1 MVNYFGKETIAKDG
15 KKYRSQFEANFVNK
29 FLLPSGLEFVYEVP
43 YPNSKMTCDF
53 YIPEFD
59 IWIECVYHYAK
70 MKYSYETEF
79 KRINLPLARYENKEF
94 IKAYGGLWD
103 TKIKQWYITYK
114 GKELKELHR
123 FMEPEELKVIIE
135 SDGKAIHKDYD
146 DKLFEKITNKKCN
159 ILIVNNDDLGYNDLT
174 HLICAKENIFVLK
187 NIVTKILGQR
197 NLSNIGKNIT
207 EIYRLA
213 EQSEEIV
220 KQLEEIKKNN
230 VPKEKINMSKIHN
243 EIRDIL
249 KKKYNGD
256 YSITEDKTKFI
267 INELSITREVV
278 IERLHKLIK
287 EKNKVKKRKKRKL
300 DVKNNHVIIN
310 YDN

>member
-103 TKIKQWYITYK
+103 TTIKQWYIVYK

-123 FMEPEELKVIIE
+123 FMEPAELKVIIE

-146 DKLFEKITNKKCN
+146 DTLFEKITNKKCN

-197 NLSNIGKNIT
+197 DLSNIGKNIT

-213 EQSEEIV
+213 EQSEQMTKEI
-220 KQLEEIKKNN
+220 EEFKKNN
-230 VPKEKINMSKIHN
+230 IVKENNVI
-243 EIRDIL
+243 
-249 KKKYNGD
+249 KKK
-256 YSITEDKTKFI
+256 
-267 INELSITREVV
+267 R
-278 IERLHKLIK
+278 
-287 EKNKVKKRKKRKL
+287 KRKKRKL
-300 DVKNNHVIIN
+300 DVKHNHAIIN